1 MEADTDSLYLHK
13 SEKLLSPQVIKNIKE
28 SGSEVR
34 TAYRVKSG
42 DYLGRIASRYGV
54 SVNQLKNWNNLKSS
68 TIREGQILYI
78 YTNGGPKA
86 KSSVTSS
93 SSSTSSKS
101 SSSSNAS
108 NTTYYTVR
116 EGDSLYKIAKKYPGV
131 SADNIKA
138 ANGLKS
144 DNIRP
149 GQKLKIPL

>member
-1 MEADTDSLYLHK
+1 MDSIYTFKADSL
-13 SEKLLSPQVIKNIKE
+13 LSAKVIK
-28 SGSEVR
+28 EVQNASKAATPQR
-34 TAYRVKSG
+34 LSYRVKSG